1 MGKRILGASRL
12 IVEVQAA
19 VVSART
25 VFLRH
30 DVDRIL
36 GRQVR
41 VLLMSEFTVL
51 RGAVSA
57 RGRLLLTWNGAL
69 LMAAWKLCR
78 TVGLERLERR
88 LLSMAK

>member
-1 MGKRILGASRL
+1 MGKRIFRASRL

-25 VFLRH
+25 ILLRH

-36 GRQVR
+36 CRLVR
-41 VLLMSEFTVL
+41 ILLMSEFTVL

-57 RGRLLLTWNGAL
+57 RGRLLLTLNDTL
-69 LMAAWKLCR
+69 LMTAWMLCR
-78 TVGLERLERR
+78 AVRLERLERR
-88 LLSMAK
+88 LLSVAK